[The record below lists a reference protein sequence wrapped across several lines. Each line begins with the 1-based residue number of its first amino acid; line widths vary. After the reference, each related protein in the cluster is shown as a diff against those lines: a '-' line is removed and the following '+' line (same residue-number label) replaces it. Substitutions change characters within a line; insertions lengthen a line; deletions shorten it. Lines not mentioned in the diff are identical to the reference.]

1 MIKLPGYE
9 IKEKVYE
16 EVKTVLYRGVT
27 NQDKRPVI
35 IKVIQGKYP
44 SIEDI
49 TNLRQECKILKS
61 IAHKGVIKCYKMED
75 YKNNLALI
83 LEDFGGQPL
92 SQLLQN
98 QQPLNEFLTIAIS
111 LAEILIQIHK
121 VPIIHK
127 NIKTSN
133 IFINPK
139 TKQVKLTGFSSAITL
154 TTEQQ
159 TISKTKLLESSLA
172 YISPEQTGRMNR
184 SLDYRT
190 DFYSLGITFYE
201 LLTGIVPFT
210 TTDPI
215 ELVHCHIA
223 KQPVQPSEKR
233 EIPKA
238 VSNIVMKLLAKN
250 AEDRYQSAAGL
261 KFDLENCLLQLQN
274 TGTIEDF
281 SLGRRDRGNQLL
293 IPQKLYGRERQVQ
306 TLLDAFAR
314 VTQGTSEI
322 MLVSGYS
329 GIGKT
334 SIVNEVHK
342 PIVKARGYFI
352 AGKFDQ
358 LKRDIPYAAFVQA
371 FQELISQLLT
381 ENQQKITFWKK
392 KLLNALAP
400 NGQVIINVIPE
411 VELIIGSQPEVPQL
425 GASESENRFHRV
437 FQQFIN
443 VFCQSEHPLVIFLDD
458 LQWVDA
464 ASLKLIQLLLA
475 NNNKHL
481 LIIGAYRDN
490 EVSSEHSLI
499 QTLDKIKSTGLVIN
513 NITVEPLSSVH
524 IAQVIKDSL
533 TGTLDASLVKI
544 LAELLFSKTQGNPF
558 FLTQLIQTL
567 YSEKL
572 LVYLLDSDSWQC
584 NIAHIQAIGITDYNI
599 VELIAQNIR
608 KLPSDTQTVLKLAAC
623 IGNCFNLEIL
633 AIVNEKSGIVTAQ
646 EILPAIQAGL
656 ILPQSDTYKIPL
668 VLTESEVTSLNVDDV
683 QVNYKFLHDRVQQAV
698 YSLIPDSQ
706 KKVTHQKIGQ
716 LLLKNTILQE
726 QKDNIFTLVN
736 QLNFG
741 RDLLINY
748 FPKKELANLN
758 FLAGQKAK
766 MATAYESAINY
777 FNIALELLDLSEEDD
792 LIFVVYLQVSETQ
805 YLNTNFTEAAR
816 LCSVALKQVNSI
828 LKKVKFY
835 EIKIRIA
842 LAQNQIQLA
851 IETGLQVLEML
862 EISLCESLPE
872 ELNFD
877 ELAKLPRMTDPY
889 KLAAME
895 SLMLIHPPAC
905 FAESALGVTIL
916 YTMTELSR
924 QYGNSPPS
932 IYAYAVYGA
941 LVSWRILDIDF
952 AYQLGQLAWL
962 VLAQLDAKEFK
973 CQLLVVV
980 SINITH
986 WKKHTR
992 ETIEPLFSA
1001 IQTGLEV
1008 GDIEFACYAAH
1019 YYSVHLFFT
1028 GHPLQYVQDNQKR
1041 YINFIKKYKQ
1051 KHQLFLITIYSQL
1064 VANLLSQSVN
1074 KFFLDGEFINESETL
1089 LMLQANN
1096 NFLAMFSLYFAKC
1109 FIYYLFKDY
1118 SQSIE
1123 YAITSLKFSGFIKGK
1138 IIFVQHKFYY
1148 SLALLGQYSH
1158 AICQV
1163 NVGHENKQEQFLMQ
1177 VEQNQEKM
1185 KYWAHHCS
1193 INYQHKYE
1201 LVEAEKARVLGQNL
1215 IAMEYYDRAI
1225 QGARVQGYI
1234 QEEALAYE
1242 RAAEFYL
1249 ALGRKEIAQ
1258 LYMKNAH
1265 HCYTRWGAI
1274 AKVKDLESEYPQ
1286 FLAEVTN
1293 RTEVEDTSPITTS
1306 SDSEILDLTTVIKAS
1321 QALASEIVLEKLLE
1335 ELMKITIEN
1344 AGAQKGYLILDK
1356 QGHWVIEAQGNVNSD
1371 DVNILQSIPVDSV
1384 NPESQIPFLST
1395 AIINYVAHTQE
1406 NVVLNDAV
1414 YEGQFTRD
1422 SYIIYNQPKSIL
1434 CIPLLYKGKLSG
1446 ILYLENN
1453 LTTGAFTTERV
1464 EVLKILSAQAA
1475 ISIENS
1481 RLYEQLEDYSRT
1493 LEQKVKTRT
1502 QELEQKNQDL
1512 ANLLQKLKAT
1522 QAQIIAQ
1529 EKLASLGA
1537 LTAGIAHEIKNPLNF
1552 VNNFAELSVE
1562 LTQELLEEIENQQ
1575 DRLDSESREYIEEIL
1590 NDLKQN
1596 TKKINEHGKRA
1607 DNIVHGMLMH
1617 SRGQTGDRQQT
1628 DINAML
1634 AEAISLTYHGM
1645 RAKDPAFNIVIE
1657 TNYDDNLGL
1666 INVVPQNIS
1675 RAFINLINNA
1685 CYAAYK
1691 KKMRFQA
1698 EGNAE
1703 EFLPKIILST
1713 INLSKQIEIHIQDN
1727 GEGIPQKLRDQIFN
1741 PFFTTKPP
1749 GEGTGLGLSITHDII
1764 VQQHQGNIRV
1774 ESEVNF
1780 YTLFIITLPKTFLYK
1795 KEIKK

>member
-1 MIKLPGYE
+1 MIRLPGYE

-27 NQDKRPVI
+27 NQDKHPVI
-35 IKVIQGKYP
+35 IKVIQVKYP
-44 SIEDI
+44 SVEDI
-49 TNLRQECKILKS
+49 TNLRQEYKILKS
-61 IAHKGVIKCYKMED
+61 IDHAGVIKCYKIESYQD
-75 YKNNLALI
+75 NLALI

-92 SQLLQN
+92 SQLLQVN

-154 TTEQQ
+154 TREQQ
-159 TISKTKLLESSLA
+159 TISKTKLPESSLA

-190 DFYSLGITFYE
+190 DLYSLGITFYE
-201 LLTGIVPFT
+201 MLTGIVPFT

-215 ELVHCHIA
+215 ELVHYHIA
-223 KQPVQPSEKR
+223 KQPVQPSQKR

-238 VSNIVMKLLAKN
+238 VSDIVMKLLAKN

-281 SLGRRDRGNQLL
+281 PLGRRDRGNQLL
-293 IPQKLYGRERQVQ
+293 IPQKLYGREKQVQ

-314 VTQGTSEI
+314 VTQGTTEM

-334 SIVNEVHK
+334 SIVHEVHK
-342 PIVKARGYFI
+342 PIVEARGYFI

-358 LKRDIPYAAFVQA
+358 LKRDIPYAAFIQA

-381 ENQQKITFWKK
+381 ENQQKIALWKE
-392 KLLNALAP
+392 KLLNALAS

-411 VELIIGSQPEVPQL
+411 VELIIGTQPEVPQL
-425 GASESENRFHRV
+425 GASESENRFHQV

-443 VFCQSEHPLVIFLDD
+443 VFCQPEHPLVIFLDD

-475 NNNKHL
+475 DNKKFL
-481 LIIGAYRDN
+481 LLIGAYRDN
-490 EVSSEHSLI
+490 EVSSEHSLT
-499 QTLDKIKSTGLVIN
+499 QTLEKIKSTGVVIN
-513 NITVEPLSSVH
+513 NITVEPLSSIH
-524 IAQVIKDSL
+524 IAQMIKESL
-533 TGTLDASLVKI
+533 IGNLDADFVKI
-544 LAELLFSKTQGNPF
+544 LAELIFSKTQGNPF
-558 FLTQLIQTL
+558 FLTQLIKTL

-572 LVYLLDSDSWQC
+572 LVYLVYSDSWQW

-599 VELIAQNIR
+599 VELIARNIC
-608 KLPSDTQTVLKLAAC
+608 KLPPDTQKVLKLAAC
-623 IGNCFNLEIL
+623 IGNSFNLEIL
-633 AIVNEKSGIVTAQ
+633 AIVNEKSSVATAQ

-668 VLTESEVTSLNVDDV
+668 VLTESEATSLKVDDI
-683 QVNYKFLHDRVQQAV
+683 QVNYKFLHDRVQQAA
-698 YSLIPDSQ
+698 YSLIPDCE

-748 FPKKELANLN
+748 YDKSELAKLN
-758 FLAGQKAK
+758 FVAGHKAK
-766 MATAYESAINY
+766 MATAYEAAINY
-777 FNIALELLDLSEEDD
+777 FNVALELLELDSPEEDD
-792 LIFVVYLQVSETQ
+792 LIFVLYLKASETQ
-805 YLNTNFTEAAR
+805 YLNTNFAEAAR
-816 LCSVALKQVNSI
+816 LCNIGLKQGNTI

-851 IETGLQVLEML
+851 IETGLLVLEML
-862 EISLCESLPE
+862 EVSLCQSSPE

-905 FAESALGVTIL
+905 FAESALGLTIL
-916 YTMTELSR
+916 YTMIELSR

-932 IYAYAVYGA
+932 INAYAVYGA
-941 LVSWRILDIDF
+941 LVSWYVPDIDC

-962 VLAQLDAKEFK
+962 VLAQLDAKEFE
-973 CQLLVVV
+973 CQLLVTI
-980 SINITH
+980 SLTITH
-986 WKKHTR
+986 WKKHTK

-1001 IQTGLEV
+1001 IQSGLEV

-1019 YYSVHLFFT
+1019 YYSIHLFFN
-1028 GHPLQYVQDNQKR
+1028 GYQLQYVQDNQKR
-1041 YINFIKKYKQ
+1041 YINFIKNNKQ
-1051 KHQLFLITIYSQL
+1051 EHQLYLIKICSQL
-1064 VANLLSQSVN
+1064 VANLLCQSVN
-1074 KFFLDGEFINESETL
+1074 KLILDGEFTSETETL
-1089 LMLQANN
+1089 LTLQANN
-1096 NFLAMFSLYFAKC
+1096 NFLAMFSLYFAKSL
-1109 FIYYLFKDY
+1109 IYYLFKKY
-1118 SQSIE
+1118 TSSIE
-1123 YAITSLKFSGFIKGK
+1123 YAITASKASEFIQGE
-1138 IIFVQHKFYY
+1138 IIFTQHNFYY

-1158 AICQV
+1158 ASSQA
-1163 NVGHENKQEQFLMQ
+1163 NLGNESEQEQFLMQ
-1177 VEQNQEKM
+1177 VERNQEKM
-1185 KYWAHHCS
+1185 KYWAHHCPM
-1193 INYQHKYE
+1193 NYQHKYE
-1201 LVEAEKARVLGQNL
+1201 LVEAEKARVLGQIL

-1234 QEEALAYE
+1234 QEEAVACE

-1249 ALGRKEIAQ
+1249 GLGREEIAQ

-1293 RTEVEDTSPITTS
+1293 RTEVESTSLNTTS
-1306 SDSEILDLTTVIKAS
+1306 SDSEVLDLTTVIKAS

-1335 ELMKITIEN
+1335 ELMKIAIEN

-1356 QGHWVIEAQGNVNSD
+1356 QGNWVIEAQGNVNSD

-1384 NPESQIPFLST
+1384 NPEIQVPLLST
-1395 AIINYVAHTQE
+1395 AIINYVARTQE

-1414 YEGQFTRD
+1414 HEGQFTRD
-1422 SYIIYNQPKSIL
+1422 PYIVATQPKSIL
-1434 CIPLLYKGKLSG
+1434 CTPLLYKGKLSG

-1453 LTTGAFTTERV
+1453 LTTSAFTSDRV

-1481 RLYEQLEDYSRT
+1481 RLYEQLEDYNRT

-1502 QELEQKNQDL
+1502 QELEEKNQDL
-1512 ANLLQKLKAT
+1512 ASLLQKLKAT

-1575 DRLDSESREYIEEIL
+1575 DRLNPESREYIEEIL

-1596 TKKINEHGKRA
+1596 AQKINEHGKRA

-1645 RAKDPAFNIVIE
+1645 RAKDAAFNIVIE
-1657 TNYDDNLGL
+1657 TNYGDNLGL

-1675 RAFINLINNA
+1675 RAFINIINNA

-1698 EGNAE
+1698 EGKAE
-1703 EFLPKIILST
+1703 EFLPRLIVST
-1713 INLSKQIEIHIQDN
+1713 KDLGKQVEIHIRDN
-1727 GEGIPQKLRDQIFN
+1727 GGGIPQKLRDQIFN

-1764 VQQHQGNIRV
+1764 VQQHQGNITV
-1774 ESEVNF
+1774 ESEVNS
-1780 YTLFIITLPKTFLYK
+1780 YTLFIITLPKTFL
-1795 KEIKK
+1795 